1 MKMCLV
7 VGKAQATVKHPS
19 LEGVRL
25 LVVRDLDGTGKPS
38 GTASLAVDAAGAGVG
53 EVVAVVTGSAVSRV
67 LSGKDSAVDAAIVAI
82 LDLVMV
88 EGKEIYARGK
98 EKA

>member
-19 LEGVRL
+19 LEGARL
-25 LVVRDLDGTGKPS
+25 LIVRDVDGAGKPQ
-38 GTASLAVDAAGAGVG
+38 GTPWLAVDAAGAGAG
-53 EVVAVVTGSAVSRV
+53 ELVAVVSGSAAVRAVSGR
-67 LSGKDSAVDAAIVAI
+67 DSAVDAAIVAI
-82 LDLVMV
+82 LDVV
-88 EGKEIYARGK
+88 VVDGKEIFAQGK